1 VSWKVDNSQ
10 DSKETTSENQQ
21 VDLRMWSAAVFISL
35 PRLGMCRTMVSPK
48 PFRVIFFSLFAASM
62 LAGEAAHTQA
72 ANRITQAIDPANVQ
86 MLANHHPLWAIPA
99 NDAGALPANQPIKNV
114 TLVLARSAEQE
125 QALDQLLNEQQNP
138 ASPEFHHWLTPIEM
152 GERFGVSDS
161 DIAAITGWLQ
171 SEGLHVDWVASNRIL
186 IGFGGSA
193 ANMGRAFQT
202 EFHYY
207 KIHGQ
212 QRMSPATDPMIP
224 TGVAPVIKAV
234 RGLYTV
240 EDRPYHLSTPMHAD
254 APEMTVT
261 NGSETEHFV
270 APGDFDAIY
279 DVPPS
284 ITGAGMTI
292 GIVGESR
299 TDMADFTNFK
309 QLTGSTFPDPTE
321 IIPTTYG
328 GTDPGTAYTAPPS
341 CETTDT
347 CTQAVDSL
355 LDAQGEAT
363 LDVFRS
369 GSVAPGASIL
379 LVTASAASGGI
390 GDDVDYLVD
399 TTPAPAQVI
408 SISFGACEVEAG
420 ANNVDF
426 WDALF
431 KTAVGEGISVFVASG
446 DAGASGCDA
455 YFQTPPTDPEPNSP
469 NYICSSSYATCVGG
483 TEFADASNPA
493 AYWSSSDN
501 AYLTSA
507 LGYIPEGAWNE
518 PINSGG
524 GTQAAATGGGVS
536 AYIATPSWQ
545 TGNGVP
551 SSRQGR
557 YTPDVAFSAAGHD
570 GYFGCFAAGGG
581 NCVSGSDG
589 FTFIVFS
596 GTSAAAPS
604 MAGVAALLDQ
614 KQGSGQGNLNPEI
627 YSLAASTPAAFHAV
641 SIASSGVSDCSV
653 TTPSMCN
660 NSIPSPTAL
669 TGGQAG
675 YSLGATGGY
684 SEVTG
689 WGSLDVAQF
698 IDDYSSSATQITP
711 TVSLSVPGQTINT
724 TQSLLVLVTVN
735 GGTGNPAPTGSITLT
750 SGTFSTQAG
759 LSDASGSTNS
769 VTLTV
774 PAGSLAVGTDTL
786 TATYT
791 SISSTYS
798 NATGTATVTVTS
810 SSKTTPAISWSAP
823 SAITYGTALSATQLD
838 ATTSVAGN
846 FSYSPAAGAVL
857 TAGQQT
863 LSVTFTPTDTTDYN
877 NATATVTLTVNKA
890 TPTVSWATP
899 SPITYGTAL
908 GAAQLDA
915 TASTA
920 GAINY
925 SPAAG
930 TVLTAGLQT
939 LAASFA
945 PSDTTDYNPATGSVT
960 LTVNKATPV
969 ITWAAPAAVSAG
981 TALSSTQLDAT
992 ASVPGVF
999 VYSPAAGAVMSIVGS
1014 ATLSVTFTPNDST
1027 DYTTAT
1033 DSVTL
1038 VVNTPVN
1045 PSFALGGTNV
1055 SLAPGSTTGDTSTIT
1070 VTPAGG
1076 FTGSVTLTAAITQS
1090 PTGVA
1095 DAPTLSFG
1103 STSPLTISGSN
1114 AGTATLTI
1122 TTTAATTSAERLAN
1136 PAARLRAAGGAA
1148 LACVLLFWLPVR
1160 RRGWRNLLG
1169 MAVLL
1174 AALACGMT
1182 ACGGGA
1188 ANGGAD
1194 GGGGGGGGG
1203 GGNGNPGTTA
1213 GTYTITV
1220 TGASGS
1226 TNVTTTITLT
1236 VT

>member
-1 VSWKVDNSQ
+1 MN
-10 DSKETTSENQQ
+10 
-21 VDLRMWSAAVFISL
+21 
-35 PRLGMCRTMVSPK
+35 SPK
-48 PFRVIFFSLFAASM
+48 PFRIIWVCLFAAM
-62 LAGEAAHTQA
+62 LPAGEAALAQTA
-72 ANRITQAIDPANVQ
+72 DRITQPIDPARVQ
-86 MLANHHPLWAIPA
+86 VLANHHPLWAIPA
-99 NDAGALPANQPIKNV
+99 NDAGALPANQQIGNV

-125 QALDQLLNEQQNP
+125 QALDQLLADQQNP
-138 ASPEFHHWLTPIEM
+138 ASAEFHHWLTPVEM
-152 GERFGVSDS
+152 GERFGLSDG

-171 SEGLHVDWVASNRIL
+171 SQGLQVNWVASSRIL
-186 IGFGGSA
+186 IGFSGTA

-202 EFHYY
+202 EFRNYN
-207 KIHGQ
+207 IRGE
-212 QRMSPATDPMIP
+212 QRISVESDPTIP
-224 TGVAPVIKAV
+224 TSVAPLIKAV

-240 EDRPYHLSTPMHAD
+240 DDRPYHLSTLGHSESGHAD
-254 APEMTVT
+254 SPGLTT
-261 NGSETEHFV
+261 SNGSVTEHFV

-292 GIVGESR
+292 GIVGEAR
-299 TDMADFTNFK
+299 TNTADFTNFK
-309 QLTGSTFPDPTE
+309 QLTGVTFPNPTE
-321 IIPTTYG
+321 IIPTAYG
-328 GTDPGTAYTAPPS
+328 GLDPGAAYTAPPS
-341 CETTDT
+341 CESANT

-379 LVTASAASGGI
+379 LVTASGASGGI
-390 GDDVDYLVD
+390 YDDVEYLVD
-399 TTPAPAQVI
+399 TTPVPAQVL
-408 SISFGACEVEAG
+408 SISFGACEIEAG
-420 ANNVDF
+420 SGGVNT

-431 KTAVGEGISVFVASG
+431 KVAAGEGISVFVASG
-446 DAGASGCDA
+446 DAGASGCDP
-455 YFQTPPTDPEPNSP
+455 YFQTPPAIPEANSP

-483 TEFADASNPA
+483 TEFADASDPA
-493 AYWSSSDN
+493 AYWNSSNN
-501 AYLTSA
+501 AYLVSA
-507 LGYIPEGAWNE
+507 VGYIPEGAWNE
-518 PINSGG
+518 PTDSGG

-536 AYIATPSWQ
+536 AYILTPSWQ
-545 TGNGVP
+545 TGTGVP
-551 SSRQGR
+551 AARQGR

-570 GYFGCFAAGGG
+570 GYFGCFAAGGA
-581 NCVSGSDG
+581 NCVSSGGG
-589 FTFIVFS
+589 FEFSVFS

-641 SIASSGVSDCSV
+641 SIATSGVSNCTV
-653 TTPSMCN
+653 TTASMCN
-660 NSIPSPTAL
+660 NSVPSPTSI

-684 SEVTG
+684 NEATG
-689 WGSLDVAQF
+689 WGSLDVGQF
-698 IDDYSSSATQITP
+698 VDDYSASTTKITP
-711 TVSLSVPGQTINT
+711 TVTLSVPGQTIT
-724 TQSLLVLVTVN
+724 TSQSLAVLITVN
-735 GGTGNPAPTGSITLT
+735 GGTGNPAPTGSINLA
-750 SGTFSTQAG
+750 SGTFSLTAG
-759 LSDASGSTNS
+759 LANAVGSTNS

-774 PAGSLAVGTDTL
+774 PAGALAVGTDTL

-791 SISSTYS
+791 SISSTYN

-810 SSKTTPAISWSAP
+810 SAKSTPSISWAAP

-838 ATTSVAGN
+838 ATTSVSGT

-857 TAGQQT
+857 TAGMQT

-915 TASTA
+915 TANAA
-920 GAINY
+920 GAIDY
-925 SPAAG
+925 SPASG
-930 TVLTAGLQT
+930 TVLTAGQHVLT
-939 LAASFA
+939 ANFA
-945 PSDTTDYNPATGSVT
+945 PTDTTDYNTATGSVT
-960 LTVNKATPV
+960 LTVNKATPA
-969 ITWAAPAAVSAG
+969 ITWATPAAVSTG
-981 TALSSTQLDAT
+981 TTLSSTQLDAT
-992 ASVPGVF
+992 ASVAGVF
-999 VYSPAAGAVMSIVGS
+999 IYSPAAGSVMSTVGNT
-1014 ATLSVTFTPNDST
+1014 TLAVTFTPNDST

-1038 VVNTPVN
+1038 VVTAPVS

-1055 SLAPGSTTGDTSTIT
+1055 SLAPGAATENASTIT

-1090 PTGVA
+1090 PAGAA

-1103 STSPLTISGSN
+1103 STSPLTISSSN
-1114 AGTATLTI
+1114 SGTATLTI
-1122 TTTAATTSAERLAN
+1122 ATTAATASAQRPAN
-1136 PAARLRAAGGAA
+1136 PAARLRGAGGAA
-1148 LACVLLFWLPVR
+1148 LACVLFFLLPVR

-1169 MAVLL
+1169 IVVLL
-1174 AALACGMT
+1174 AALAGGMT
-1182 ACGGGA
+1182 ACGGGTA
-1188 ANGGAD
+1188 A
-1194 GGGGGGGGG
+1194 GGGGGGSGSGG
-1203 GGNGNPGTTA
+1203 GNPGTTP
-1213 GTYTITV
+1213 GPYTITI
-1220 TGASGS
+1220 TGVSGS
-1226 TNVTTTITLT
+1226 MSVPTTITLT